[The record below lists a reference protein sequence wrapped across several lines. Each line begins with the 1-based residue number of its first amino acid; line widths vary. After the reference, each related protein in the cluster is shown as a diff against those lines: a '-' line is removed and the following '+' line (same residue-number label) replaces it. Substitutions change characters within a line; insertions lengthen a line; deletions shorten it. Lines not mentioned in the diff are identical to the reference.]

1 MGYAYVGGLLEPFT
15 LSDINLRRLEAVGG
29 LTWMVRA
36 VGYVPPPKTGV
47 LPMQLPRGGVGGSSG
62 SGGGSGGGN
71 DPTTE
76 SLSLPEQHRFP
87 GIGHRLARTYIA
99 PEVPSDDGGGSGGG
113 GSGGGGGGA
122 YNDSKVDHAGS
133 GGGVDGGVDS
143 GDGAVSEADSAATFI
158 EIRSLD
164 GDDEALSELH

>member
-1 MGYAYVGGLLEPFT
+1 MQNYGSAIGFSGVIFSMLVIFVYKFTYSETIRLYGVINAPTPVVPWLVFVIFMTVPRTSTLAHFCGLVVGYAYVGGLLEPFT

-36 VGYVPPPKTGV
+36 IGYVPPPKTGV

-87 GIGHRLARTYIA
+87 GIGHR
-99 PEVPSDDGGGSGGG
+99 
-113 GSGGGGGGA
+113 
-122 YNDSKVDHAGS
+122 
-133 GGGVDGGVDS
+133 
-143 GDGAVSEADSAATFI
+143 
-158 EIRSLD
+158 SLD